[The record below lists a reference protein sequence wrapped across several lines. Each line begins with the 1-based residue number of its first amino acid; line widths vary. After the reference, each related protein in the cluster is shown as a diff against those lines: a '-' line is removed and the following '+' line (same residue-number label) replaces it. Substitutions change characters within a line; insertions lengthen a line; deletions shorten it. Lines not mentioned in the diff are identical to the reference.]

1 MDKFERLV
9 SIMDRLRDKNGCPWD
24 REQTRE
30 SLKPFLIEEAYEL
43 LEAIEENSPEKI
55 REEIGDL
62 LFQLI
67 FHARISEELGE
78 FDIRDVLDSIT
89 EKMISRHPHV
99 FGNLNLESTE
109 EVVQRWEEHKKREG
123 KLRDSVLEGVP
134 RALPSLLRAQRVQER
149 ASRVGF
155 DWKEAG
161 GVLEKIEEELE
172 EFREAVRSGEG
183 KRMEEEL
190 GDLLFSIVNLSRFVN
205 INPEEALRRT
215 TDRFIRR
222 FRYIE
227 TGARAMGRK
236 LDELSLEEM
245 DRLWEEAKEKE

>member
-43 LEAIEENSPEKI
+43 LEAIEENSPGKI
-55 REEIGDL
+55 KEEIGDL

-89 EKMISRHPHV
+89 EKMVSRHPHV
-99 FGNLNLESTE
+99 FGNLDLESTE

>member
-55 REEIGDL
+55 KEEIGDL

-89 EKMISRHPHV
+89 QKMVSRHPHV

-172 EFREAVRSGEG
+172 EFREALRSGEG
-183 KRMEEEL
+183 RRMEEEL

-227 TGARAMGRK
+227 TGARAMGRE

>member
-1 MDKFERLV
+1 
-9 SIMDRLRDKNGCPWD
+9 MDRLRDKNGCPWD

-43 LEAIEENSPEKI
+43 LEAIEENSPGQIK
-55 REEIGDL
+55 EEIGDL

-89 EKMISRHPHV
+89 EKMVSRHPHV
-99 FGNLNLESTE
+99 FGNLDLESTE

>member
-1 MDKFERLV
+1 MV
-9 SIMDRLRDKNGCPWD
+9 
-24 REQTRE
+24 
-30 SLKPFLIEEAYEL
+30 
-43 LEAIEENSPEKI
+43 
-55 REEIGDL
+55 
-62 LFQLI
+62 
-67 FHARISEELGE
+67 
-78 FDIRDVLDSIT
+78 
-89 EKMISRHPHV
+89 SRHPHV

-245 DRLWEEAKEKE
+245 DRL

>member
-1 MDKFERLV
+1 
-9 SIMDRLRDKNGCPWD
+9 MDRLRDKNGCPWD

-89 EKMISRHPHV
+89 EKMVSRHPHV

>member
-1 MDKFERLV
+1 
-9 SIMDRLRDKNGCPWD
+9 MDRLRDKNGCPWD

-43 LEAIEENSPEKI
+43 LEAIEENSPGKI
-55 REEIGDL
+55 KEEIGDL

>member
-1 MDKFERLV
+1 VDKFERLV

-43 LEAIEENSPEKI
+43 LEAIEENSPDKI
-55 REEIGDL
+55 KEEIGDL

-89 EKMISRHPHV
+89 EKMVSRHPHV

-123 KLRDSVLEGVP
+123 KLRDSMLEGVP

-172 EFREAVRSGEG
+172 EFRKAVRSGEG

-190 GDLLFSIVNLSRFVN
+190 GDLLFSLVNLSRFVN

-227 TGARAMGRK
+227 TGARGMGRK
-236 LDELSLEEM
+236 LNELSLEEM
-245 DRLWEEAKEKE
+245 DRLWEEAKEKV

>member
-55 REEIGDL
+55 KEEIGDL

-89 EKMISRHPHV
+89 QKMVSRHPHV

-172 EFREAVRSGEG
+172 EFREALRSGEG

-227 TGARAMGRK
+227 TGARAMGRE

>member
-1 MDKFERLV
+1 M
-9 SIMDRLRDKNGCPWD
+9 
-24 REQTRE
+24 
-30 SLKPFLIEEAYEL
+30 
-43 LEAIEENSPEKI
+43 
-55 REEIGDL
+55 
-62 LFQLI
+62 LF
-67 FHARISEELGE
+67 RS
-78 FDIRDVLDSIT
+78 
-89 EKMISRHPHV
+89 
-99 FGNLNLESTE
+99 
-109 EVVQRWEEHKKREG
+109 
-123 KLRDSVLEGVP
+123 
-134 RALPSLLRAQRVQER
+134 ER